1 MPGTLRHKQF
11 EAARTMLLVAVHIK
25 PVTLASM
32 SFYVRL
38 EDIPQPYK
46 PQPPSIVQAPTLS
59 TRLSREFWYL
69 RESLGRDLMWYI
81 YIYVCAGLEKNHRIP
96 ALGLMAIRA
105 CLHELR
111 NNCAGPG

>member
-1 MPGTLRHKQF
+1 MGLGFVRIKTHEQIPNIVVRSVPGTLRHKQF
-11 EAARTMLLVAVHIK
+11 EAARTMLLAAAHIK

-59 TRLSREFWYL
+59 TRLSMEFWYL
-69 RESLGRDLMWYI
+69 RESLGRDLMWFR
-81 YIYVCAGLEKNHRIP
+81 AGVQNL
-96 ALGLMAIRA
+96 AL
-105 CLHELR
+105 CL
-111 NNCAGPG
+111 AG